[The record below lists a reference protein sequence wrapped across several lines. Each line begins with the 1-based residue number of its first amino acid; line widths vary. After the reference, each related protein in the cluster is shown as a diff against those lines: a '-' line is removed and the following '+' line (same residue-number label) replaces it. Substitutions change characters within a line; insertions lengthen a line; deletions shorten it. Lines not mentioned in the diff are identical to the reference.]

1 MPKIFI
7 SPVLMKF
14 YSGGHRLKEVASPV
28 VVRDLLSRN
37 KLSCRKSLGQNFL
50 IDSNIINKIIEAA
63 DLSAGDLVVE
73 IGPGL
78 GALTARIARSAG
90 KVLAVEVD
98 RGLLP
103 VLAEVVEGAGDV
115 EIIHGNALEIDF
127 DSLVQKKTG
136 GRFGRGSGKYKLIAN
151 LPYYITSPLLINI
164 LQERYNLS
172 RMVVMVQSEVAARL
186 AAAPGTKDYG
196 VLSVAVQYFTDVK
209 VLFRVPRTVFFP
221 SPAVDSAVVRLLV
234 RPPLDPVQDEKTF
247 FKVVRAAF
255 GKRRK
260 TLLNSLA
267 DSGFGIEKEVWR
279 AVLESSAIDPGRRG
293 ETLCLAEFARL
304 TGCLQEIQGCLDNS
318 VK

>member
-1 MPKIFI
+1 M
-7 SPVLMKF
+7 
-14 YSGGHRLKEVASPV
+14 KEVASPA

-103 VLAEVVEGAGDV
+103 LLAEVVEGAGDV

-127 DSLVQKKTG
+127 DNLVLIKTG
-136 GRFGRGSGKYKLIAN
+136 GRFGRGSGQYKLVAN

-172 RMVVMVQSEVAARL
+172 RMVVMVQSEVADRL
-186 AAAPGTKDYG
+186 GAAPGTKDYG
-196 VLSVAVQYFTDVK
+196 VLSVIVQYFTDVK
-209 VLFRVPRTVFFP
+209 VLFRVPRTVFYP
-221 SPAVDSAVVRLLV
+221 SPAVDSAVVRLIL
-234 RPPLDPVQDEKTF
+234 RPPLEPVQDEKTF

-260 TLLNSLA
+260 TLLNSLT

-304 TGCLQEIQGCLDNS
+304 TGCLREIQGC
-318 VK
+318 

>member
-1 MPKIFI
+1 
-7 SPVLMKF
+7 
-14 YSGGHRLKEVASPV
+14 LKEVASPA
-28 VVRDLLSRN
+28 VVRDLLKRN

-50 IDSNIINKIIEAA
+50 VDSNIIDKIIEAA
-63 DLSAGDLVVE
+63 DLSAGDLAVE

-78 GALTARIARSAG
+78 GALTTRIAREAG

-127 DSLVQKKTG
+127 DKLVHEKTG
-136 GRFGRGSGKYKLIAN
+136 GRFGRGSGQYKLLAN
-151 LPYYITSPLLINI
+151 LPYYITSPLLIHI
-164 LQERYNLS
+164 LQERYNLC

-196 VLSVAVQYFTDVK
+196 VLSVAVQYFTEVK

-221 SPAVDSAVVRLLV
+221 SPAVDSAVVRLLP
-234 RPPLDPVQDEKTF
+234 RPPRDPVQDEKTF

-279 AVLESSAIDPGRRG
+279 AVLESAAIDPGRRG
-293 ETLCLAEFARL
+293 ETLSLAEFARL
-304 TGCLQEIQGCLDNS
+304 TGCLQKIRGS
-318 VK
+318 